1 MQARSTKGKDKVIM
15 EAGFAARRYGRVTLE
30 RDSADTKAGE
40 NPSVSY
46 AVNPYTCRVSEGSV
60 PSE

>member
-1 MQARSTKGKDKVIM
+1 MIM
-15 EAGFAARRYGRVTLE
+15 EAEFAARRYGRVTLE

-40 NPSVSY
+40 NPGVSY
-46 AVNPYTCRVSEGSV
+46 VVNPYRRRVSERSV

>member
-1 MQARSTKGKDKVIM
+1 MIM